1 MRFKLTLKVNKE
13 KFGDILPLS
22 YQYELSAA
30 VYRILSSADSEYA
43 TWLHDNGFELDF
55 KKRFKFFT
63 FSRLRIPDSRLL
75 AHEGKLK
82 IYSDI
87 IDWQITFLPERSTK
101 TFIEG
106 LFMNQ
111 TFEVGSD
118 RRTTVQ
124 FTIVSV
130 EAMPEPE
137 YSEDMEFDTISP
149 MCIKLKDED
158 NRALYLSP
166 SDVRAPYLIFN
177 GLIDRYKTFYHEQ
190 PPFSASDC
198 TLEVTREPKSALI
211 TVKAGTPNQTR
222 VRGYMCSFK
231 VKAPVEIMKLIYA
244 SGIGSMNAIG
254 FGCVEIKPPANR

>member
-1 MRFKLTLKVNKE
+1 MRFNLKLKINRD

-22 YQYELSAA
+22 YQYECSSAI
-30 VYRILSSADSEYA
+30 YRILSKADAEYA
-43 TWLHDNGFELDF
+43 TWLHNNGFELNF
-55 KKRFKFFT
+55 KKKFKLFT

-75 AHEGKLK
+75 AREGKLK

-111 TFEVGSD
+111 TFEVGCD

-124 FTIVSV
+124 FTIVCV
-130 EAMPEPE
+130 EAMPEPK
-137 YSEDMEFDTISP
+137 YSEEMEFDAISP
-149 MCIKLKDED
+149 MCIKLVNDDKTY
-158 NRALYLSP
+158 YLSP
-166 SDVRAPYLIFN
+166 SDVRAPYLIFR
-177 GLIDRYKTFYHEQ
+177 GLIDRYTAYYGE
-190 PPFSASDC
+190 PLSFSASDC

-211 TVKAGTPNQTR
+211 TIKAGTPNQTR

-244 SGIGSMNAIG
+244 SGIGNMNAMG
-254 FGCVEIKPPANR
+254 FGCVEIKPPANK

>member
-1 MRFKLTLKVNKE
+1 MRFKLILKVNRE

-30 VYRILSSADSEYA
+30 IYRILSKADAEYA
-43 TWLHDNGFELDF
+43 TWLHDNGFELNP
-55 KKRFKFFT
+55 KKRFKLFT

-75 AHEGKLK
+75 AREGKLK
-82 IYSDI
+82 IYSDT

-106 LFMNQ
+106 LFVNQ

-137 YSEDMEFDTISP
+137 YSEEMEFDTISP
-149 MCIKLKDED
+149 MCIKLIND
-158 NRALYLSP
+158 NKTYYLSP
-166 SDVRAPYLIFN
+166 SDVRAPYIIFR
-177 GLIDRYKTFYHEQ
+177 GLIDRYKTYYGEQ
-190 PPFSASDC
+190 PPFSAPDYKF
-198 TLEVTREPKSALI
+198 EVTREPKSALI
-211 TVKAGTPNQTR
+211 TIKAGTPDQTR

-231 VKAPVEIMKLIYA
+231 VKAPVEIVKLIYS